1 MNKTMAAAGA
11 ALVLCACGNGNDV
24 PVASGDPLDSITKD
38 GIYAHLA
45 YLADDALEGRLTGE
59 PGHDKAAKYVSD
71 RFAEIGLEPGGDEGW
86 YQQVPLQSYRIDTEN
101 VSVIVHRDS
110 GDTEL
115 SYRDDYTMS
124 ADMVRG
130 ENSVRG
136 ELVYV
141 GRGIHAP
148 DYGYSDY
155 GDIDVAG
162 KILVGYS
169 GGPDVIPG
177 DERAFYSSSRTKYD
191 EMVARGAVGWIGLRS
206 RQSQA
211 NSPWERSRKAA
222 GTKASMTWIDLS
234 GAPDGYYPEIL
245 GNAILSPAAATALL
259 DGTPISFEETLDAI
273 EASAV
278 ASIPLGIEVSL
289 ARRSKHTQFSS
300 PNVIGVI
307 RGTDSALADEYIVYT
322 AHLDH
327 VGVGVEVDGD
337 DIYNGMYDNAMG
349 TAIMIET
356 ARALAAAPPRRS
368 IMFIAL
374 TAEERGLL
382 GSEYFAHYPTVPTDS
397 IVANVNIDMPL
408 FIYPLADI
416 VAFGA
421 EHSSLGPIADAA
433 VAAEGFVLTPDPIPE
448 ESIFRRSD
456 QYSFVRKGI
465 PAIYLDPGFNSRDP
479 DIDSVAM
486 RTDHRQNH
494 YHRPSDDLSR
504 PIDWDSAVRFTR
516 ANARIGWA
524 IANDDARPTWNEG
537 DFFGDKFAP
546 KP

>member
-245 GNAILSPAAATALL
+245 GKAILSPAAATALL

-289 ARRSKHTQFSS
+289 ARRSKH
-300 PNVIGVI
+300 
-307 RGTDSALADEYIVYT
+307 
-322 AHLDH
+322 
-327 VGVGVEVDGD
+327 
-337 DIYNGMYDNAMG
+337 
-349 TAIMIET
+349 
-356 ARALAAAPPRRS
+356 
-368 IMFIAL
+368 
-374 TAEERGLL
+374 
-382 GSEYFAHYPTVPTDS
+382 
-397 IVANVNIDMPL
+397 
-408 FIYPLADI
+408 
-416 VAFGA
+416 
-421 EHSSLGPIADAA
+421 
-433 VAAEGFVLTPDPIPE
+433 
-448 ESIFRRSD
+448 
-456 QYSFVRKGI
+456 K
-465 PAIYLDPGFNSRDP
+465 
-479 DIDSVAM
+479 
-486 RTDHRQNH
+486 
-494 YHRPSDDLSR
+494 
-504 PIDWDSAVRFTR
+504 
-516 ANARIGWA
+516 
-524 IANDDARPTWNEG
+524 
-537 DFFGDKFAP
+537 
-546 KP
+546 

>member
-421 EHSSLGPIADAA
+421 EHSSLGPVADAA

-537 DFFGDKFAP
+537 DFFGDKFSP
-546 KP
+546 